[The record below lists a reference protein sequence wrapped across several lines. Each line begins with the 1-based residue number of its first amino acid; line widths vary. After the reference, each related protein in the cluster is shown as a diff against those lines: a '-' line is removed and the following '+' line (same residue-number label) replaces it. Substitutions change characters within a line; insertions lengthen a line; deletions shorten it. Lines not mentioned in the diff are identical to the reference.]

1 MVEQSHPRGGI
12 EAASDG
18 TPLRDPARVRPRYN
32 LFKAYGHFRDLLEDK
47 EETSHVFK
55 IFESLPSSKFEERV
69 RGLTLSPEGERLR
82 RDEPYL
88 PPILDDHETL
98 R

>member
-1 MVEQSHPRGGI
+1 MTQQAPIQSDL

-18 TPLRDPARVRPRYN
+18 TLLRDPRRPRPRYS
-32 LFKAYGHFRDLLEDK
+32 LPKAYGHFRDLLEDK

-55 IFESLPSSKFEERV
+55 IFDSLPSKHFPERV
-69 RGLTLSPEGERLR
+69 RRLTLSEEGELQGRGSQYPDR
-82 RDEPYL
+82 SRG
-88 PPILDDHETL
+88 I